1 MFLLFNLIFLTLSCL
16 IVTRFVQKNNFG
28 ERIALTLPLGLGLIS
43 FALFIFYT
51 LPFPNAL
58 WKVLFVL
65 SIIFLAIFFGK
76 TIYFRRKEYASYLTI
91 HSDFKQ
97 FFRNKL
103 MKYWLIIITLFFVS
117 LVFSIYFPTITPDG
131 FVYDHFGKMLASTH
145 DMSFYYL
152 EAREFRTPIV
162 PMLHSYF
169 YLFNFNYPKIIY
181 PLFYLSMI
189 LFTYFKLNERTRN
202 ERYSLIF
209 TLILASTPVF
219 WWRSYLVLDNLI
231 AACYFY
237 FGVVYWYETLE
248 GNKDDLKKKYL
259 LSGLFFALAIWSR
272 VEFILFCVPT
282 LIISIC
288 LNFDNSDFKKNIFHF
303 GIFPVA
309 ISLMWFVVCL
319 FISNWVIIK
328 LKTYV
333 ILLTFVFFCFI
344 LFLGNKY
351 IKITALLLL
360 VLALTI
366 LKYQFN
372 IVFGESLL
380 AWIQYIKYFTFRFAQ
395 YSFWQGYWVFTVS
408 LFLFIPFNWRGF
420 NKSEKIL
427 SYFLIFFYFSVVL
440 IMASVHDSM
449 VANFGEPRDYNIG
462 IINHMKAVFHNP
474 GRYINGS
481 SQRIYLALYPVLVFL
496 VAHSAYKIK
505 IKGANFIKLYLPN
518 IIVSGNLILLLT
530 IFMLPR
536 MKIILENPSINHE
549 RLLSTNQI
557 KDMYN
562 SSEHI
567 SKFAYKIKEVLPR
580 DALVIFPSGEAKGF
594 ASAKSIIFP
603 VMGVSIGKPYKIE
616 YSVVELYKKVLN
628 KSNFSNIYFASKIET
643 FPSNIASIKSTLFYG
658 DEKWHILKLEL

>member
-1 MFLLFNLIFLTLSCL
+1 
-16 IVTRFVQKNNFG
+16 
-28 ERIALTLPLGLGLIS
+28 
-43 FALFIFYT
+43 
-51 LPFPNAL
+51 
-58 WKVLFVL
+58 
-65 SIIFLAIFFGK
+65 
-76 TIYFRRKEYASYLTI
+76 
-91 HSDFKQ
+91 
-97 FFRNKL
+97 
-103 MKYWLIIITLFFVS
+103 
-117 LVFSIYFPTITPDG
+117 
-131 FVYDHFGKMLASTH
+131 
-145 DMSFYYL
+145 
-152 EAREFRTPIV
+152 
-162 PMLHSYF
+162 
-169 YLFNFNYPKIIY
+169 
-181 PLFYLSMI
+181 
-189 LFTYFKLNERTRN
+189 
-202 ERYSLIF
+202 
-209 TLILASTPVF
+209 
-219 WWRSYLVLDNLI
+219 
-231 AACYFY
+231 
-237 FGVVYWYETLE
+237 
-248 GNKDDLKKKYL
+248 
-259 LSGLFFALAIWSR
+259 
-272 VEFILFCVPT
+272 
-282 LIISIC
+282 
-288 LNFDNSDFKKNIFHF
+288 
-303 GIFPVA
+303 
-309 ISLMWFVVCL
+309 
-319 FISNWVIIK
+319 
-328 LKTYV
+328 
-333 ILLTFVFFCFI
+333 
-344 LFLGNKY
+344 
-351 IKITALLLL
+351 
-360 VLALTI
+360 
-366 LKYQFN
+366 
-372 IVFGESLL
+372 
-380 AWIQYIKYFTFRFAQ
+380 
-395 YSFWQGYWVFTVS
+395 
-408 LFLFIPFNWRGF
+408 
-420 NKSEKIL
+420 
-427 SYFLIFFYFSVVL
+427 
-440 IMASVHDSM
+440 MASVHDSM